1 MKKHPNKGISL
12 VEVIVA
18 AAIIGSAVLS
28 TMGVYAN
35 LSKLSYQ
42 NMPKIQ
48 ANYLAEE
55 GIEAVR
61 TLRDAGWSSKISK
74 LSTTT
79 AYSLYWN
86 GTNWTATTTSI
97 LIDNLFSRAF
107 TLSDVVR
114 DANFNIASSSGTYDS
129 GSKMVSVTVSWPD
142 RDGTSTKNLQGYIF
156 NTFNN

>member
-86 GTNWTATTTSI
+86 GTNWTATTTSA